1 MREFLL
7 NSKDQLD
14 EEAVAFL
21 REEGEEYGLFPCSW
35 LYYNSRIKVTCFPD
49 SHRSLHELL
58 PELDLDAT
66 CNVAKRILRRIRELE
81 RCRGIS
87 LENVVW
93 DQDSIYLDEQRQVK
107 MICLPAIVPEDA
119 LHNQIYGK
127 RVYAL
132 LQEIISKKEDGDIVC
147 RQISHMQENAPEDWE
162 ALESALDRRMPKED
176 EMLILKSINTPKTL
190 TFYVRRELFRIGSD
204 PAEVEG
210 LIQGVESV
218 SPIHAEIGW
227 NEINYYV
234 RDLNSENGTFVNN
247 QQIAPLIEV
256 PIGEGTV
263 LRFAE
268 CTFNVE

>member
-7 NSKDQLD
+7 NSKEQLD

-21 REEGEEYGLFPCSW
+21 RESGETYGFFPCSW
-35 LYYNSRIKVTCFPD
+35 VYYNTRIKVTCFPD
-49 SHRSLHELL
+49 GHRSLHEVL

-66 CNVAKRILRRIRELE
+66 CEVAKSIVRRIREIE
-81 RCRGIS
+81 HAHSIS

-93 DQDSIYLDEQRQVK
+93 DQDSIYLDERRQVR
-107 MICLPAIVPEDA
+107 MICLPAVVLEDA

-132 LQEIISKKEDGDIVC
+132 LQEIISKKPDGDIVC
-147 RQISHMQENAPEDWE
+147 RQISHMQETMPEDWE

-176 EMLILKSINTPKTL
+176 EVLILKSINTPKTQ
-190 TFYVRRELFRIGSD
+190 TFYVRREMFRIGSD
-204 PAEVEG
+204 PAEVDG
-210 LIQGVESV
+210 LIQGVETV
-218 SPIHAEIGW
+218 SPLHAEIGW
-227 NEINYYV
+227 NEINFYV
-234 RDLNSENGTFVNN
+234 RDLHSENGTFVNN
-247 QQIAPLIEV
+247 QQITPMIEV